1 MADDAAAPDGE
12 LTKPSSDS
20 SPEADSAQPTAAE
33 PESAAAEPE
42 SAAAEPTDGG
52 AATPAGDGEADS
64 EAESDTQAESDPG
77 AESDADVEDYDDAVD
92 EAAPARAP
100 MSHVRLALIA
110 GLVAVVALTGLT
122 AWLGFRTYQ
131 SNQAEA
137 ERDLYLQVGRQ
148 GALNLTTIDWQNADG
163 DVQRI
168 LDSATGV
175 FYDDFQQRAQP
186 FAEVVKQ
193 AQSTSV
199 GTIVEAGM
207 VEPAVDSDN
216 QAEVLVAVNVE
227 TTTAGAPEQEPR
239 AWRMRITVEK
249 MGDEAKVSR
258 VEFVP

>member
-1 MADDAAAPDGE
+1 
-12 LTKPSSDS
+12 LTKSSSDS
-20 SPEADSAQPTAAE
+20 SPEADSAQP
-33 PESAAAEPE
+33 AAAESE
-42 SAAAEPTDGG
+42 SAAAEPTDGS
-52 AATPAGDGEADS
+52 AATPADGGGADS
-64 EAESDTQAESDPG
+64 GAEGRLAAETG
-77 AESDADVEDYDDAVD
+77 AESESEVEAEDYDDAVD
-92 EAAPARAP
+92 DAVDEAGPARAP
-100 MSHVRLALIA
+100 MSHVKLALIA

-122 AWLGFRTYQ
+122 GWLGFRAYQ
-131 SNQAEA
+131 SNQTEA
-137 ERDLYLQVGRQ
+137 ERDLFLQVGRQ

-207 VEPAVDSDN
+207 VQPAGDNDN
-216 QAEVLVAVNVE
+216 QAQVLVAVNVD

-249 MGDEAKVSR
+249 MGDQAKVSK